1 MLDRSAY
8 ISMTGAQQSM
18 LQLAT
23 TTNNLANAQT
33 PGFREMF
40 AAFRA
45 APIEGQGASS
55 RVFVVDTTP
64 GTDFTPGPIQTTG
77 NPLDVAIQTRD
88 GFFAVR
94 RPDGSVA
101 YTKNGRF
108 NIDEKGILR
117 LGDNVVLGQEDA
129 IGIPDSIKQI
139 SISQDGYISS
149 QMIGITTMDEAAN
162 TPFDEIDQL
171 RLVKLNPNALVRSA
185 DGLFDLPG
193 LIQPA
198 ADSSIRVQQGAVE
211 LSNVNPTTAMV
222 QMIEQNRMFDL
233 NMRFIQAADQNA
245 KSANALMSLS
255 RG

>member
-1 MLDRSAY
+1 
-8 ISMTGAQQSM
+8 MTGAQQSM

-40 AAFRA
+40 SAFRA
-45 APIEGQGASS
+45 APIVGQGASS
-55 RVFVVDTTP
+55 RAFVVDTTP
-64 GTDFTPGPIQTTG
+64 GTDFTPGPVQTTG
-77 NPLDVAIQTRD
+77 NPLDVAIQDRN

-108 NIDEKGILR
+108 NIDQNGVLR
-117 LGDNVVLGQEDA
+117 LGDNVVLGQEDT
-129 IGIPDSIKQI
+129 INIPESIKQI
-139 SISQDGYISS
+139 SISKDGYISS
-149 QMIGITTMDEAAN
+149 QMIGITTFDEAAN

-171 RLVKLNPNALVRSA
+171 RLVKVDPNTLVRA
-185 DGLFDLPG
+185 GDGLFDIPG
-193 LIQPA
+193 MIQPA
-198 ADSSIRVQQGAVE
+198 ADPSIRVQQGAVE

>member
-8 ISMTGAQQSM
+8 ISMTGAKQSM

-55 RVFVVDTTP
+55 RAFVVDTTP
-64 GTDFTPGPIQTTG
+64 GTDFTPGPIQTTS

-108 NIDEKGILR
+108 NIDEKGVLR

-129 IGIPDSIKQI
+129 INIPDSIKQI
-139 SISQDGYISS
+139 SISDDGYISS
-149 QMIGITTMDEAAN
+149 QMIGVTTFDEAAN

-171 RLVKLNPNALVRSA
+171 RLVKINPSTLIRSA
-185 DGLFDLPG
+185 DGLFDVPG
-193 LIQPA
+193 MLQPK
-198 ADSSIRVQQGAVE
+198 ADETIRVKQGAVE

-233 NMRFIQAADQNA
+233 NMRFIQSADQNA
-245 KSANALMSLS
+245 KSANSLMSLS